1 MSAAENKAI
10 VRRLFDE
17 GFNKGNVQL
26 ANEIIAPDYVDYS
39 PIPAPMPGSE
49 GFAKRMAGLRAAF
62 VQEAVFGVFLAE
74 DDLVAFTWT
83 FSGVHNGPFAG
94 VPPTRRKV
102 TLSGINVE
110 RLKDGRIVEHWSQFD
125 LAGLMRQI
133 TADS

>member
-39 PIPAPMPGSE
+39 PIPAPMPGPE